1 MMLVTMITIL
11 IIILAV
17 SHYRD
22 HHHHHDLHLTAV
34 ILELW
39 SSRVVRNP

>member
-1 MMLVTMITIL
+1 MMLITMITIL

-17 SHYRD
+17 PHHPD
-22 HHHHHDLHLTAV
+22 HHHHDLHLTAV

>member
-11 IIILAV
+11 IITLTV
-17 SHYRD
+17 PHHRD
-22 HHHHHDLHLTAV
+22 HHHHDDLHLTAV